1 MRLEDITINNIGCI
15 KHLVLG
21 NLNPTMNVV
30 TGPNGVG
37 KTTLLKSICSILT
50 TPKSIHLTR
59 NSRSEEGQILGSLYN
74 GVTSVRKTQQIKAFA
89 PDAKDLD
96 EGFNKVRNVIYIS
109 DNREFNYVKL
119 GSIPRDIIK
128 SDYEYANNV
137 INSINPEQIKGWFI
151 NRFLFSAQPDSL
163 TESQISNFELAK
175 RAFSCLDSSVC
186 FNKVDSRTLDII
198 LATSFGPIYFEYLSS
213 GFKSLII
220 LILGII
226 KEIEF
231 RFGDSNMKVAEF
243 DGVIIIDEIDV
254 HLHPTW
260 QAQIINV
267 LREIFPNVQ
276 FFVSTHSP
284 HVVQSLPQ
292 EQLIALEKVEDNIV
306 RRVLPYNESGYIG
319 WTIEEVLRDVMGM
332 TNTNTSIFHDLW
344 EQFTTAIENENS
356 QKAHKLGQMLLG
368 MLHPANVLR
377 KVIELQLT
385 ALPND

>member
-1 MRLEDITINNIGCI
+1 MKLEDITISNIGCI
-15 KHLVLG
+15 KLLVLDK
-21 NLNPTMNVV
+21 LNPVMNVV

-50 TPKSIHLTR
+50 TAKSIHLTR
-59 NSRSEEGQILGSLYN
+59 NSRSEDGQISGSLFN
-74 GVTSVRKTQQIKAFA
+74 GVTSEKKVQQIKAFA
-89 PDAKDLD
+89 PDTKDFAD
-96 EGFNKVRNVIYIS
+96 GFKKVRNVIYLS

-119 GSIPRDIIK
+119 GSIPRDIIR
-128 SDYEYANNV
+128 SDYEYENNV

-163 TESQISNFELAK
+163 TESQISNFELAT
-175 RAFSCLDSSVC
+175 RAFSCLDPSVC
-186 FNKVDSRTLDII
+186 FSKVDSRTLDII
-198 LATSFGPIYFEYLSS
+198 LDTSFGPIYFEYLSS

-226 KEIEF
+226 KEVEF
-231 RFGDSNMKVAEF
+231 RFGDSNVKVAEF
-243 DGVIIIDEIDV
+243 DGIIIIDEIDV

-267 LREIFPNVQ
+267 LCEIFPNVQ

-292 EQLIALEKVEDNIV
+292 EQLIALEKVDDNIV
-306 RRVLPYNESGYIG
+306 RRDLLSNDSGYIG

-332 TNTNTSIFHDLW
+332 ANTNTNIFHDLW
-344 EQFTTAIENENS
+344 ERFTTAIENEDS
-356 QKAHKLGQMLLG
+356 QNAHKLGQMLLE

>member
-1 MRLEDITINNIGCI
+1 
-15 KHLVLG
+15 
-21 NLNPTMNVV
+21 
-30 TGPNGVG
+30 
-37 KTTLLKSICSILT
+37 
-50 TPKSIHLTR
+50 
-59 NSRSEEGQILGSLYN
+59 
-74 GVTSVRKTQQIKAFA
+74 
-89 PDAKDLD
+89 
-96 EGFNKVRNVIYIS
+96 
-109 DNREFNYVKL
+109 
-119 GSIPRDIIK
+119 
-128 SDYEYANNV
+128 
-137 INSINPEQIKGWFI
+137 
-151 NRFLFSAQPDSL
+151 
-163 TESQISNFELAK
+163 
-175 RAFSCLDSSVC
+175 
-186 FNKVDSRTLDII
+186 
-198 LATSFGPIYFEYLSS
+198 
-213 GFKSLII
+213 
-220 LILGII
+220 
-226 KEIEF
+226 
-231 RFGDSNMKVAEF
+231 MKVAEF